1 MNEIKKWT
9 EELAEIYMLAPI
21 SKTTNT
27 EIWFDEDF
35 RAHFKLTF
43 TPAVCHGFGDIH
55 GGIISTLIDNA
66 TWFTAAAQFP
76 YKWVATSELHT
87 YLIRPARK
95 RDLYAEG
102 FIISKGKKLII
113 TKSEVRTKSGD
124 LIAYG
129 SATVFI
135 SNLPFSM
142 EKAKEKLG
150 KLK

>member
-1 MNEIKKWT
+1 MDEIKKWT

-27 EIWFDEDF
+27 EIWFDNDF
-35 RAHFKLTF
+35 KAHFKLTF

-87 YLIRPARK
+87 YLTRPARK

-102 FIISKGKKLII
+102 FIISKGKKLVI
-113 TKSEVRTKSGD
+113 TKSEVKTKSGD

-135 SNLPFSM
+135 SNLSFSM

>member
-1 MNEIKKWT
+1 MEEIRKWT
-9 EELAEIYMLAPI
+9 EELVEIYRMAPI

-27 EIWFDEDF
+27 DIWFDEEF

-43 TPAVCHGFGDIH
+43 KPNVCHGYGDIH
-55 GGIISTLIDNA
+55 GGIIATLIDNA

-76 YKWVATSELHT
+76 YKWIATSELHT

-102 FIISKGKKLII
+102 FIISKGKKLVI
-113 TKSEVRTKSGD
+113 TRGEVKTKNGD

-129 SATVFI
+129 SATIFI
-135 SNLPFSM
+135 SNLTFSI
-142 EKAKEKLG
+142 EKAKERLSKLG
-150 KLK
+150 